1 MALESQSHSRW
12 RMPTTVRAG
21 FDSQIRLAQ
30 SNAPIDRR
38 WTALERAHILSQPW
52 PVPHVRTHAAMIGLA
67 VRQRDTREVVGQ
79 LIRVLVAGPASA
91 VGKYPA
97 GNTGRARVPATR
109 PMPIE
114 DDLAQLLE
122 TAR

>member
-1 MALESQSHSRW
+1 MALKSHTRR
-12 RMPTTVRAG
+12 RMPATVKTA
-21 FDSQIRLAQ
+21 FDTQLQVARSTA
-30 SNAPIDRR
+30 AIDQR

-52 PVPHVRTHAAMIGLA
+52 PVPHVRTHTAMIGLA
-67 VRQRDTREVVGQ
+67 IRQRDAREVLGQ
-79 LIRVLVAGPASA
+79 LVRVLVAGPASA

-122 TAR
+122 AAR

>member
-1 MALESQSHSRW
+1 
-12 RMPTTVRAG
+12 MPATIKTA
-21 FDSQIRLAQ
+21 FDTQLQVAQ
-30 SNAPIDRR
+30 SNAPIEQR
-38 WTALERAHILSQPW
+38 WTALERAHVLSQPW
-52 PVPHVRTHAAMIGLA
+52 PVPHVRTHAAMVGLA
-67 VRQRDTREVVGQ
+67 ARQRDTREIVGQ
-79 LIRVLVAGPASA
+79 IVRVLVAGPASA

-97 GNTGRARVPATR
+97 GNTGRARIPATL

>member
-1 MALESQSHSRW
+1 MPLKSQSRW
-12 RMPTTVRAG
+12 RMPATVKTA
-21 FDSQIRLAQ
+21 FDTQLQLAQ
-30 SNAPIDRR
+30 STAASDQR

-52 PVPHVRTHAAMIGLA
+52 PVPHVRTHAMMIGLA
-67 VRQRDTREVVGQ
+67 IRQRDTREIVGQ

-122 TAR
+122 AAR

>member
-1 MALESQSHSRW
+1 
-12 RMPTTVRAG
+12 MPATVKTA
-21 FDSQIRLAQ
+21 FDTQLQLAR
-30 SNAPIDRR
+30 STAAIDQR

-52 PVPHVRTHAAMIGLA
+52 PVPHVRTHTAMIGLA
-67 VRQRDTREVVGQ
+67 IRQRDAREILGQ
-79 LIRVLVAGPASA
+79 LVRVLVAGPASA

-122 TAR
+122 AAR

>member
-1 MALESQSHSRW
+1 MSLKSHSRW
-12 RMPTTVRAG
+12 RMPAAVKTA
-21 FDSQIRLAQ
+21 FDTQLQLAR
-30 SNAPIDRR
+30 STAAIDQR

-67 VRQRDTREVVGQ
+67 IRQRDTREIVGQ

-122 TAR
+122 AAR